1 MLIFMRNKSTP
12 FLGLGGRAAKKKR
25 FCGVGRGVL
34 RKFPNLKNDYSPTIA
49 LAMWFSFFFLSLLEI
64 LVRAVRYIVGAKKGG
79 CNQSNQMV

>member
-34 RKFPNLKNDYSPTIA
+34 WKFPNLKNDYCPTIA
-49 LAMWFSFFFLSLLEI
+49 LAMWFSFVLEI